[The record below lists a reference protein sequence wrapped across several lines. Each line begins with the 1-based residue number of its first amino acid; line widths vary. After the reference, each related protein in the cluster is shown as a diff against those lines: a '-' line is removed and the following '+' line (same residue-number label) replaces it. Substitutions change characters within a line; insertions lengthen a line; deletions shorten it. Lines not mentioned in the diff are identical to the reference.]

1 MTQDQLPLDEGT
13 KPGRHL
19 AIAGTGRAGT
29 SFLVRYLTDL
39 GLDTTLSRHG
49 DTAFWDERANAG
61 LEENLATI
69 NAEKLPYVVKSPW
82 AFELIDLVLS
92 RSDIVLDAV
101 VVPVR
106 DLVEAAASRA
116 VLERQA
122 VHQAAPWMVEADRS
136 WETWGTTPGGL
147 LYSLNPLD
155 EGRLL
160 AVGFHY
166 LLERLTAAEVPV
178 VLLAFPKFAQDP
190 KYLYRQLRPWLPS
203 SVTELMAIEVHQKL
217 ANPAKVRIGDE
228 IGTTKTFSA
237 TVCAYPKREE
247 VDHTAL
253 RREVTRL
260 RQDADK
266 LRRALSQAE
275 AREAQN
281 TAAMQA
287 EADKLRRA
295 LSQAEAR
302 EAQNTAAMQAEA
314 DKLRRALSQAE
325 AREAQNT
332 AAMQAEADKL
342 RRALSQAE
350 AREAQNTAAMQAEA
364 DKLRRRLVAMRQSY
378 SWRLTKPLRA
388 VAALARGRRGTAGFA

>member
-1 MTQDQLPLDEGT
+1 MPQDQLPLDEDI

-29 SFLVRYLTDL
+29 SFLVHYLTDL

-49 DTAFWDERANAG
+49 NTAFWDEKANAG

-69 NAEKLPYVVKSPW
+69 SAEKLPYVVKSPW
-82 AFELIDLVLS
+82 AFESIDLVLS
-92 RSDIVLDAV
+92 RPDIVLDAV

-106 DLVEAAASRA
+106 DLVEAATSRA

-122 VHQAAPWMVEADRS
+122 VHQAAPWMVEANGS
-136 WETWGTTPGGL
+136 WETWGTTAGGL

-160 AVGFHY
+160 AVGFHH
-166 LLERLTAAEVPV
+166 LLERLTTAEVPV

-203 SVTELMAIEVHQKL
+203 SVTELMASEVHQKL
-217 ANPAKVRIGDE
+217 ADPAKIRIGHE

-247 VDHTAL
+247 VDHIAL
-253 RREVTRL
+253 RREVTSL
-260 RQDADK
+260 RQHADK

-275 AREAQN
+275 ARQAENA
-281 TAAMQA
+281 AAMQA

-302 EAQNTAAMQAEA
+302 QAENA
-314 DKLRRALSQAE
+314 
-325 AREAQNT
+325 
-332 AAMQAEADKL
+332 
-342 RRALSQAE
+342 
-350 AREAQNTAAMQAEA
+350 AAMQAEA

-388 VAALARGRRGTAGFA
+388 VAALARWRRGTAGFP